1 MTRSVDARVADVR
14 RLLDAA
20 RAVHAGR
27 AHIAPGIARTTGL
40 TPEGVE
46 LGFESLER
54 DASDED
60 LRKLVAGVGR
70 VHRVHVILSAN
81 VFVAPFRAIAMA
93 RAAAD
98 RVTVRPSPRD
108 PVLTRALVEAA
119 GDEAIAV
126 IDERDVASLDVD
138 EIHAYGR
145 DATIAA
151 VRGRARRGTVV
162 RGHGPG
168 LGVAIVTGASDLDS
182 AAEGLAADVVAFDQR
197 GCLSPRIALVE
208 GDPARGESF
217 ARALHERLGKWA
229 ARIRRGVLSEEERA
243 DARRWLD
250 AATFAGSVWRGDQ
263 DAVAI
268 APPGTPLAIPP
279 SGRHVDVVTERGL
292 GAIAARMA
300 PIVSFVV
307 AVGSDDPARVSAI
320 APPWSRVSALG
331 EMQRPPLDGPV
342 DRRAP

>member
-1 MTRSVDARVADVR
+1 MTRTADARVADVR

-20 RAVHAGR
+20 RAVHADR
-27 AHIAPGIARTTGL
+27 ARIAPGIARTTGL
-40 TPEGVE
+40 TTEGVE

-60 LRKLVAGVGR
+60 LRKLVASVGR
-70 VHRVHVILSAN
+70 TKRVHVILSAN
-81 VFVAPFRAIAMA
+81 VFVAPFRAIAIA

-108 PVLTRALVEAA
+108 PVLTRALVETV

-151 VRGRARRGTVV
+151 VRRRAPRGTVV

-168 LGVAIVTGASDLDS
+168 LGVAVVTSAGDLES
-182 AAEGLAADVVAFDQR
+182 AAEGLASDVVPFDQR

-208 GDPARGESF
+208 GDLARGESF
-217 ARALHERLGKWA
+217 ARALHERLSKWG

-250 AATFAGSVWRGDQ
+250 AAAFAGSVWRGDQ
-263 DAVAI
+263 DVVALT
-268 APPGTPLAIPP
+268 PPGTPMTIPP
-279 SGRHVDVVTERGL
+279 SGRHVHVVTEGTL
-292 GAIAARMA
+292 SAIAARIA

-307 AVGSDDPARVSAI
+307 AVGSDDPARVSTI

-331 EMQRPPLDGPV
+331 DMQRPPLDGHV
-342 DRRAP
+342 DRRAL